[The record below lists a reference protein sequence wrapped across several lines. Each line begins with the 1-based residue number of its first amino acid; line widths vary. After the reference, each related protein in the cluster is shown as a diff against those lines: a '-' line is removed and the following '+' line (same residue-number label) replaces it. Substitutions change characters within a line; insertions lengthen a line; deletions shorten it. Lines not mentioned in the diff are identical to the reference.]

1 MKTRV
6 RQFVYTDTLLED
18 LSEYRQTWEDFAEGE
33 PLVQVSA
40 SLGMVLYD
48 LAERLEVMG
57 VKNPYAFLGEKLLAE
72 VREELSTGF
81 RVKTGAVERVVANEH
96 HRQNG

>member
-6 RQFVYTDTLLED
+6 RQFVYTDTLLEE
-18 LSEYRQTWEDFAEGE
+18 LSEYRKTWEDFAEGE
-33 PLVQVSA
+33 PLLQVNA
-40 SLGMVLYD
+40 SVGMVLYD
-48 LAERLEVMG
+48 LAERLERMG

-81 RVKTGAVERVVANEH
+81 RVKAGALEKVGANEH
-96 HRQNG
+96 H

>member
-6 RQFVYTDTLLED
+6 RQFVYTETLLED
-18 LSEYRQTWEDFAEGE
+18 LSEYRQTWEDFADGE
-33 PLVQVSA
+33 PLLQVSA

-48 LAERLEVMG
+48 LAERLERMG
-57 VKNPYAFLGEKLLAE
+57 VKNPYAFLGDKLLAD

-81 RVKTGAVERVVANEH
+81 RVKAGAVERVTGNEH
-96 HRQNG
+96 H